1 MTKVH
6 VTDRDG
12 NAHEIDAPAGEPL
25 METLRDQ
32 DEEYVEGTCGG
43 QCACGTCHV
52 YVAFEWLDKLPAQS
66 EDEEMMLEAIGEL
79 IEVKDNS
86 RLSCQIEM
94 DDSLD
99 GLSVEVAPEF

>member
-1 MTKVH
+1 MPKVH
-6 VTDRDG
+6 VTDREG
-12 NAHEIDAPAGEPL
+12 NAHEVDAPNGEPL
-25 METLRDQ
+25 METLRDS
-32 DEEYVEGTCGG
+32 DEYVEGTCGG

-52 YVAFEWLDKLPAQS
+52 YVSPDWLKKLAAQS

-79 IEVKDNS
+79 IDVKDNS

-99 GLSVEVAPEF
+99 GLTVAVAPEF